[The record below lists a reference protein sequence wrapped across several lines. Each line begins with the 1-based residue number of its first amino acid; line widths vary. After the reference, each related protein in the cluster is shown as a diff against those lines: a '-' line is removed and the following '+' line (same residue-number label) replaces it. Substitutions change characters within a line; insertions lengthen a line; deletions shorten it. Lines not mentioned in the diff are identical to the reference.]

1 MARQTV
7 WHIDAIAPIAASLI
21 VSQPKHAAGIVLLCA
36 ALGIDIDLDRR
47 THVEVSRPPLSI
59 AELYP
64 AGYG

>member
-1 MARQTV
+1 VARQTV
-7 WHIDAIAPIAASLI
+7 WHIDAIAPIAVSLI
-21 VSQPKHAAGIVLLCA
+21 VSQPEQAAGIILLCA

-47 THVEVSRPPLSI
+47 TYVEVSRPPRSL